1 MKKTIC
7 ALAAAGLLWAG
18 ACSKKPATVL
28 RDGADS
34 LAYVIGMNVGMNLQ
48 RMDSA
53 MRVGAV
59 CEGIRDVFGGT
70 ARLTVDQART
80 YYLRHITYEQPEK
93 IRAYEE
99 QFLEDIRQ
107 DNRSYARTS
116 SGLTYTVEV
125 IGDEQQTPANV
136 RDTVAVRYVMRTA
149 DGQQLY
155 SSYDRGDTLRTALGE
170 LLKGMQESVRLI
182 GKGGKMQAWVPAA
195 AAYGSAGDAALG
207 VQPNSTLFFEI
218 ELVDVEKYVARP
230 SRR

>member
-1 MKKTIC
+1 MKKIIC
-7 ALAAAGLLWAG
+7 ACAVAGLLLGG
-18 ACSKKPATVL
+18 ACSKKPKAVL

-34 LAYVIGMNVGMNLQ
+34 LAYVIGLNVGMNLQ

-53 MRVGAV
+53 MRVEAV

-70 ARLTVDQART
+70 ARLTMDEART
-80 YYLRHITYEQPEK
+80 YYLRYITYEQPEK

-99 QFLEDIRQ
+99 RFLEDIRQ

-125 IGDEQQTPANV
+125 IGDEQQTPSNA

-155 SSYDRGDTLRTALGE
+155 SSYDRGDTLRTAVGD

-195 AAYGSAGDAALG
+195 AAYGAAGNPELG
-207 VQPNSTLFFEI
+207 IAPNSTLFFEI
-218 ELVDVEKYVARP
+218 ELVDVEKYIARR
-230 SRR
+230 SFR